1 MESQNP
7 EYKVTGSDISDLQFE
22 IQQFSAARDW
32 KQFHDPKN
40 LAMAIAVEVGEL
52 MEHFRWSS
60 NHQSRN
66 ILVDPTAREA
76 VEHELADVMILLLE
90 FASET
95 EIDIATVV
103 RRKLAINASR
113 YPVDKA
119 KGSALKYDRLNKP
132 SD

>member
-1 MESQNP
+1 MTDKHSEQRFS
-7 EYKVTGSDISDLQFE
+7 GCDIQDLQFE
-22 IQQFSAARDW
+22 IQQFTAARDW

-60 NHQSRN
+60 TDQSRG
-66 ILVDPTAREA
+66 ILQDPATREA

-90 FASET
+90 FATET
-95 EIDIATVV
+95 GIDVPAAI
-103 RRKLAINASR
+103 RRKLAINEAR

-119 KGSALKYDRLNKP
+119 RGSALKYDRLV
-132 SD
+132 